1 MPALTK
7 PITMTVVAPE
17 LWIAAVPSAPIPTPN
32 RRLPDALA
40 NSSLSLLLPA
50 ASRLELIVEQAT
62 RNTPMP
68 ASSVSTADKMDTWF
82 ICTSAIKA
90 NPLRIRGRKEG
101 SLSQ

>member
-17 LWIAAVPSAPIPTPN
+17 LWMAAVPNAPIPTPSN
-32 RRLPDALA
+32 RLPDALA
-40 NSSLSLLLPA
+40 NSALSLLLPA

-68 ASSVSTADKMDTWF
+68 ASSVSTA
-82 ICTSAIKA
+82 A
-90 NPLRIRGRKEG
+90 NIEI
-101 SLSQ
+101 